1 MILYIIHKKLYKPPY
16 ILDEYTFAVKP
27 GGNDNKGQVVV
38 THYGVEGRIC
48 SRDWDDADAHVM
60 CRSMNYQNGM
70 AYYHDELA
78 TISSLRGPYW
88 LSGFNCTGDEASLL
102 ECPNNTRLNLGNCSS
117 SHIASVLC
125 FNDTGESGESF
136 FFFFIPSRLGYLCFC
151 IF

>member
-136 FFFFIPSRLGYLCFC
+136 FVFIPSGFGHLSFC

>member
-1 MILYIIHKKLYKPPY
+1 M
-16 ILDEYTFAVKP
+16 KP

-125 FNDTGESGESF
+125 FNDTGESGEF
-136 FFFFIPSRLGYLCFC
+136 FFFFLFQVDWDIYVSVFFKWFYITGIAKNVNVYCYNE
-151 IF
+151 

>member
-1 MILYIIHKKLYKPPY
+1 M
-16 ILDEYTFAVKP
+16 KP

-136 FFFFIPSRLGYLCFC
+136 LFSFQVDLDI
-151 IF
+151 